1 MAKPPY
7 QADYINL
14 TRSLRQARVG
24 VALDQA
30 ALAAQL
36 GVSQTFVSNYERG
49 VKTLN
54 VIEFVAICEV
64 LGLNAAEQISVVQRR
79 RTLKTKRTPARARS

>member
-7 QADYINL
+7 ETDYLYLTQA
-14 TRSLRQARVG
+14 LRQARIG
-24 VALDQA
+24 LPMDQRT
-30 ALAAQL
+30 LAERL

-54 VIEFVAICEV
+54 VIEFVAICSA
-64 LGLNAAEQISVVQRR
+64 LDLDAGQQIAAVQRR
-79 RTLKTKRTPARARS
+79 RALKSKKSPKRS

>member
-7 QADYINL
+7 ETDYLNL
-14 TRSLRQARVG
+14 TRSLRRARVS
-24 VALDQA
+24 LPMDQRT
-30 ALAAQL
+30 LAAQL

-54 VIEFVAICEV
+54 VIEFVAICSA
-64 LGLNAAEQISVVQRR
+64 LSLDAGEQISIVQRR
-79 RTLKTKRTPARARS
+79 PALKGKRAVGKG